1 MRFDLDGAEGAGAYL
16 SSKEDLMAKIEIL
29 TPEPEKALPILRDA
43 LAWQKRLLLQSLA
56 RTQERVQALA
66 AWLQVDPDLLLAGGV
81 PHPEDQDMDLL
92 ELEGELEILRHLH
105 EQLKYLERLT
115 ICPSETT

>member
-1 MRFDLDGAEGAGAYL
+1 
-16 SSKEDLMAKIEIL
+16 MAKIEIL
-29 TPEPEKALPILRDA
+29 TPEPEKALPILQDA

-92 ELEGELEILRHLH
+92 ELEGELEILRHLR
-105 EQLKYLERLT
+105 EQLAYLDRLT
-115 ICPSETT
+115 IYPSETT